1 MNKKGYTM
9 IELIL
14 AVFILVIACGGFLP
28 LYSSYANN
36 VTEISTLMNNQ
47 IIKTQQ
53 QGLSMSSINRYTVNG
68 VSNQYP
74 YIKFNNSTMEF
85 LEPTSN
91 GNVMA
96 ITTRNYLK
104 NPTPQIKITTTL
116 DNNTVYFNKSGLP
129 CKADGTILNSYSIYI
144 TKTDSNV
151 KQVLTSDD
159 IGNISISN

>member
-1 MNKKGYTM
+1 MNKKAYTM
-9 IELIL
+9 IEVIL
-14 AVFILVIACGGFLP
+14 AVFILVIVSGGFLH
-28 LYSSYANN
+28 LYSSYTNN
-36 VTEISTLMNNQ
+36 VTEISTLMKNQ

-53 QGLSMSSINRYTVNG
+53 QGLSMSSINKYNVNG

-129 CKADGTILNSYSIYI
+129 CKADGTIINSYSIYI
-144 TKTDSNV
+144 TNTDSNV
-151 KQVLTSDD
+151 KQVLTSND